1 MFYIVDQN
9 NFKVLSGGTLSLSS
23 DYQAYIGRDKLKF
36 HYVHS
41 ADESNRIDP
50 SASNIIDI
58 YLLTRS
64 YDVEF
69 RKFLSGTISVK
80 PLPPSVDELFQQYG
94 QNINN
99 TKSISDEVI
108 YHPVK
113 YKVLFGEN
121 AEENLQ
127 ATFKVVK
134 NTENVINDNDIKV
147 RVIQAI
153 NRYFALQNWDFGETF
168 HFTEMATFVM
178 NSLAPDLVNFLLVPK
193 QGTLSFGSLYEIKSE
208 NDELFVSD
216 ATVADVE
223 IIDSVTASRIQA
235 SGRVVTSSS
244 ATNTGIQSQ
253 ALTVTSTSAT
263 TTSTSTSTST
273 SSTSSSSGSSGSS
286 GSGGSGS
293 GGGGSSGG
301 GGGYGY

>member
-1 MFYIVDQN
+1 M
-9 NFKVLSGGTLSLSS
+9 
-23 DYQAYIGRDKLKF
+23 
-36 HYVHS
+36 
-41 ADESNRIDP
+41 
-50 SASNIIDI
+50 
-58 YLLTRS
+58 
-64 YDVEF
+64 
-69 RKFLSGTISVK
+69 
-80 PLPPSVDELFQQYG
+80 
-94 QNINN
+94 
-99 TKSISDEVI
+99 
-108 YHPVK
+108 
-113 YKVLFGEN
+113 LFGEN

>member
-1 MFYIVDQN
+1 
-9 NFKVLSGGTLSLSS
+9 
-23 DYQAYIGRDKLKF
+23 
-36 HYVHS
+36 
-41 ADESNRIDP
+41 
-50 SASNIIDI
+50 
-58 YLLTRS
+58 
-64 YDVEF
+64 
-69 RKFLSGTISVK
+69 
-80 PLPPSVDELFQQYG
+80 
-94 QNINN
+94 
-99 TKSISDEVI
+99 
-108 YHPVK
+108 
-113 YKVLFGEN
+113 
-121 AEENLQ
+121 
-127 ATFKVVK
+127 
-134 NTENVINDNDIKV
+134 
-147 RVIQAI
+147 
-153 NRYFALQNWDFGETF
+153 
-168 HFTEMATFVM
+168 M

-263 TTSTSTSTST
+263 TTSTSTSTSST
-273 SSTSSSSGSSGSS
+273 SSSSSGSSGSS